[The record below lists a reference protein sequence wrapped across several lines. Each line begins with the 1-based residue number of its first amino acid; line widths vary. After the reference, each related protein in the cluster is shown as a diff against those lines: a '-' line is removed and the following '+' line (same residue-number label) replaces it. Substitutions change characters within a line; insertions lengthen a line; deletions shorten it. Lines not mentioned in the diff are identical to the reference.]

1 MWLSFG
7 KADLDAELRKINHR
21 IGILMATFAEAL
33 AGWTNYAGELKAQ
46 NDDLRTQ
53 LEAAN
58 ATLAD
63 WRNIDAAEDAE
74 QAAALEQQLA
84 DQLAAALEA
93 VKNPPVEPE
102 VPVEPE
108 APAEPE

>member
-7 KADLDAELRKINHR
+7 KADLDKELRKINHR

-33 AGWTNYAGELKAQ
+33 AGWTNYAGELKA
-46 NDDLRTQ
+46 Q